1 MLSQESIH
9 YTKLDVLRT
18 VVVIV
23 SSHILVQILGNKN
36 FFNKEWLVSSGGV
49 VLGITLHG
57 LVTKKL
63 NKFFNL
69 SEPHKT
75 VVKDIIKVG
84 TMLLVK
90 HLFEISMNVQHK
102 GIFGIENGNNWLM
115 NVMLMVVGFMLY
127 NLFLK
132 DIMPKF
138 LKDRPSLLETVK
150 VGVATIF
157 TDILPD
163 FDIESSTLSVIT
175 GRLIGIMSFNTL
187 LPNGIE

>member
-9 YTKLDVLRT
+9 YAKLDVLRT
-18 VVVIV
+18 IVVIV
-23 SSHILVQILGNKN
+23 SSHILVQTIGNKK
-36 FFNKEWLVSSGGV
+36 FFNKGWLISSGGV
-49 VLGITLHG
+49 LLGITIHG
-57 LVTKKL
+57 LITRNL

-90 HLFEISMNVQHK
+90 HLFEMTMNVEHK

-157 TDILPD
+157 TDIIPD
-163 FDIESSTLSVIT
+163 FDIEPSTLSIIA